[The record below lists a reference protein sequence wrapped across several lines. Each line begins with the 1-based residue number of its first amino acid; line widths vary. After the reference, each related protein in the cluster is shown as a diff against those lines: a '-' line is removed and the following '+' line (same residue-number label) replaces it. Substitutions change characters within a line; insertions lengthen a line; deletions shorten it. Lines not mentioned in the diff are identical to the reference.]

1 MDPMPEI
8 FSNLLPRVLERMK
21 KISTQDYPRHVIDYL
36 GPPNGACHLTLTRPL
51 STTRTWREVLG
62 TVTYVITLEN
72 SVFSSWGMV
81 NPLCRIVV
89 LHTRDAYFSVGVLD
103 YAFFYLFGRTLS
115 IGIHFVGE
123 AYGSRCLSPCFDVS
137 AYNRERGEALP
148 FSPQDLRC
156 SYGNVGHSRVHFSG
170 GFEITRKQLERAG
183 FLRHGRVEL
192 KIQLSRKQNTRV
204 SHLAS

>member
-8 FSNLLPRVLERMK
+8 FSDLLPRVLEGMQK
-21 KISTQDYPRHVIDYL
+21 TSTQDYPRHFIDYL

-51 STTRTWREVLG
+51 STTRKWREVLG
-62 TVTYVITLEN
+62 TVTYVVTLDN
-72 SVFSSWGMV
+72 CVFSSWAWI
-81 NPLCRIVV
+81 NLLCNSLI
-89 LHTRDAYFSVGVLD
+89 LHTRDAYFTVCVWD
-103 YAFFYLFGRTLS
+103 YASFYFFGHTLRV
-115 IGIHFVGE
+115 IIDFVGE
-123 AYGSRCLSPCFDVS
+123 AYGTRCLSPYFDVS
-137 AYNRERGEALP
+137 AYNSERGEALP

-170 GFEITRKQLERAG
+170 LFTITRKQLERSG

-192 KIQLSRKQNTRV
+192 KIQLSRKQNTLV